1 MTFLRYLR
9 LTLVFIVTFILSY
22 IVCLQKTPKTSFS
35 YYKQYLLDFQVPP
48 LAFLDKQYVNFRPR
62 PIPKASK
69 DFSQKQKKQPL
80 SIYNLTSQDE
90 LAASDTTETTAYTL
104 DNITYL
110 TGTARNIVY
119 LNQADPRWGNKMYG
133 GNDPIAKYG
142 CGPTAMAMVVS
153 SMTDSMV
160 FPDAMADWSRTHGYF
175 AYGSGSYH
183 SLIPNAAEAF
193 GLQATSMTDYTYDA
207 IRKELATGKI
217 IVALMK
223 KGHFTTSGHFILVHG
238 TTLDGKVLIA
248 DPMSL
253 DNSLKAWDI
262 DVLIN
267 ELKLGA
273 TGGGPLWA
281 ISVPSP

>member
-1 MTFLRYLR
+1 MRYLR
-9 LTLVFIVTFILSY
+9 ITILFIVTFTVSY
-22 IVCLQKTPKTSFS
+22 IICLQKIPKVSFY
-35 YYKQYLLDFQVPP
+35 YYKQYLLQYQVAS
-48 LAFLDKQYVNFRPR
+48 LSFLDKQYVNFRPR
-62 PIPKASK
+62 PVPKAMK

-90 LAASDTTETTAYTL
+90 LAASETSETSSYTL

-153 SMTDSMV
+153 SMTDRV
-160 FPDAMADWSRTHGYF
+160 VLPDEMADWSRTHGYF

-183 SLIPNAAEAF
+183 ALIPNAADAF
-193 GLQATSMTDYTYDA
+193 GLQCSSITDYTYDA

-262 DVLIN
+262 DVLLN
-267 ELKLGA
+267 ELKMGA
-273 TGGGPLWA
+273 TGGGPLWS
-281 ISVPSP
+281 ISVP